1 MSAPSVS
8 ASASALL
15 AAALAV
21 SVVPASA
28 ASAAPA
34 APAAAPPP
42 PPLQLAR
49 FQADAGGTKVKD
61 DKKNVNGEYLQVRN
75 TSAKAIN
82 VTGYWFRDTHGNR
95 FVFPRGSVIGAR
107 TTVTVYTVGDA
118 WLPLA
123 CWASPPVDDQSR
135 VRLSRFVGGRH
146 PAVTPSSQAW
156 GRRWRG
162 GAVVHGTIAQG
173 CPWAARRRGGGRH
186 DVGIMP
192 GGCDSPP
199 SSSTAGR
206 FGPAVG
212 GCRSAT
218 ALGRGAPVGEI
229 SLGWAAGTGR

>member
-1 MSAPSVS
+1 MSAASVS
-8 ASASALL
+8 ASASAVL

-107 TTVTVYTVGDA
+107 T
-118 WLPLA
+118 
-123 CWASPPVDDQSR
+123 
-135 VRLSRFVGGRH
+135 
-146 PAVTPSSQAW
+146 
-156 GRRWRG
+156 
-162 GAVVHGTIAQG
+162 
-173 CPWAARRRGGGRH
+173 AA
-186 DVGIMP
+186 
-192 GGCDSPP
+192 
-199 SSSTAGR
+199 
-206 FGPAVG
+206 
-212 GCRSAT
+212 
-218 ALGRGAPVGEI
+218 
-229 SLGWAAGTGR
+229 